1 MDSIFRNAT
10 HLFLV
15 ATLVVFVSL
24 LSGCGNKYGTT
35 PVTGTVTL
43 DGDPLAGAYVIFYPV
58 EGGRANSTSK
68 TNDKGEFDL
77 SYTHDSGG
85 AIPGSYKVLVSK
97 TKKVNEKDFETLPSQ
112 YNSESTTVVE
122 VTQSGENRFEFEL
135 NSSAQ

>member
-1 MDSIFRNAT
+1 MFRDVT
-10 HLFLV
+10 SFFLV
-15 ATLVVFVSL
+15 ATLFVFLSV

-43 DGDPLAGAYVIFYPV
+43 DGEPLAGAYVIFYPV

-68 TNDKGEFDL
+68 TNDKGEFEL

-97 TKKVNEKDFETLPSQ
+97 TKKVNEIDVETLPSQ
-112 YNSESTTVVE
+112 YNSDSTRVVE
-122 VTQSGENRFEFEL
+122 VTKSGENRFNFEL
-135 NSSAQ
+135 KSSGE